1 MEPTIIVEKEMIF
14 TEQQIKEAVDK
25 YPTPFHMYHG
35 DLIQSNAQ
43 SMLNSFRKHFSDYTN
58 YYAVKAAPN
67 PYLMKLLKDC
77 GMGVDCSSMA
87 ELLLSE
93 KVGFKNNEIMF
104 TSNNTPA
111 EEYIKAYELGAV
123 INLDDITQIDYL
135 RESLGGKM
143 PDLISFRYNPGPLK
157 KGNAIIG
164 EPQEAKFGL
173 TGNDLPLAYAKAKEY
188 GVKRFGLHCMVA
200 SNELDVHYFEETAK
214 LLFSTV
220 AQLSDQLGIEFE
232 MVNLGGGVGI
242 PYRPGQNRIDY
253 DRLTSLI
260 HKAYTEMIINKGLK
274 PLKVVTEC
282 GRVITGPYGVLVT
295 KALHSKSTYKEYIGV
310 DACMANLMR
319 PGMYGSYH
327 HITVV
332 SPQDPGQTQ
341 KYDIVGSLCEN
352 NDKFAIDRVL
362 PKISRGDILVIHD
375 TGAHGHSMGFNYNGK
390 LRSAEYVYHQ
400 QSATPFKCIR
410 RAETYQDL
418 FSTLLDI

>member
-1 MEPTIIVEKEMIF
+1 MIF
-14 TEQQIKEAVDK
+14 TEQQINDAVSK
-25 YPTPFHMYHG
+25 YQTPFHLYNG
-35 DLIQSNAQ
+35 DLIQSNAK
-43 SMLNSFRKHFSDYTN
+43 SMLTSFRQYFSDYTN
-58 YYAVKAAPN
+58 YFAVKATPN
-67 PYLMKLLKDC
+67 PHIMRILKDC

-93 KVGFKNNEIMF
+93 KVGFKNSEIMF

-173 TGNDLPLAYAKAKEY
+173 TSKDLTEAYSKAKQY

-220 AQLSDQLGIEFE
+220 ADLSRQLDIEFE

-242 PYRPGQNRIDY
+242 PYRPGQQCVDY
-253 DRLTSLI
+253 NSLTSLI
-260 HKAYTEMIINKGLK
+260 HAAYTEYITNKGFK

-332 SPQDPGQTQ
+332 NPKDSTQTQ
-341 KYDIVGSLCEN
+341 TYDIVGSLCEN
-352 NDKFAIDRVL
+352 NDKFAVNRVL
-362 PKISRGDILVIHD
+362 PKIHRGDILVIHD
-375 TGAHGHSMGFNYNGK
+375 AGAHGHSMGFNYNGK
-390 LRSAEYVYHQ
+390 LRSAEYIYE
-400 QSATPFKCIR
+400 SNTFKCIR

-418 FSTLLDI
+418 FSTLQDI